1 VFAHSHQSI
10 TTPTR
15 RSSSQPR
22 TSKPKP
28 PAADIHH
35 VPTVS
40 FRAGP
45 PQHVLPSRIPAPC
58 TPRPRSGQPQIKQDR
73 STVRDQTSLAR
84 WQHLRI
90 VAISIIRPQTRSA
103 LYRLSIKGIGRYRRG
118 VPGAHRNAHW
128 SGSGAHISSITGS
141 ITGNAKARPR
151 QIIRNR
157 IPLHRSRSRG
167 SCLTAAR
174 AELAIGQL
182 HSTLQREPAA
192 CSSHDPLLVGL
203 VPPAFFSWNTS
214 PTVPLHPLFFE
225 TLTFFY
231 LPSGVHSL
239 FPCIASCLSL
249 TQRRYAFF
257 FFLSFLSIFLSYP

>member
-1 VFAHSHQSI
+1 MFAHSHQSI

-118 VPGAHRNAHW
+118 VPGAHRDAHW
-128 SGSGAHISSITGS
+128 SGSGASYQLNYWLNYWECKSATKTNYS
-141 ITGNAKARPR
+141 QQDTSASLKVSRLVLERR
-151 QIIRNR
+151 Q
-157 IPLHRSRSRG
+157 G
-167 SCLTAAR
+167 
-174 AELAIGQL
+174 
-182 HSTLQREPAA
+182 
-192 CSSHDPLLVGL
+192 
-203 VPPAFFSWNTS
+203 
-214 PTVPLHPLFFE
+214 
-225 TLTFFY
+225 
-231 LPSGVHSL
+231 
-239 FPCIASCLSL
+239 
-249 TQRRYAFF
+249 
-257 FFLSFLSIFLSYP
+257 